1 MNFRERLTKGWNA
14 FLNKDPTMY
23 YSSYGSS
30 SPYNRGTVHFA
41 RANDQSTIDAIYNR
55 IAMDCASIDIIHC
68 RLDDNGRFLEEIVGP
83 INECLKIEP
92 NLDQTPRQFWQ
103 DAVLRMFDWG
113 VIAIVPVETNDEDD
127 PNIIKNYQSSVPVS
141 NMRVG
146 KIKQWKPEQVLVEL
160 YNEWTGDHEE
170 IWFKKRAICIVVN
183 PFYDIMNRPNSAIT
197 RLKNKLRLSDIIDE
211 ESTSNKFNLIIQM
224 PYSVKTDGKRASA
237 KKRIQD
243 LEEQLAENKYG
254 IGYID
259 GTEHVIQLNRALDN
273 NILQAI
279 EYYQNLV
286 YSEFGITPEIMNGTA
301 EDTVM
306 NNYYSRTI
314 EPILAAECDEMKR
327 KWLSKTARSQKQS
340 IEYFRDPWKLIP
352 ISQLPEIVD
361 KFTRNEVMTT
371 NEVRQVIGMKPSE
384 DPRADELRN
393 KNLSE
398 AKGEQHIDVEGNDI
412 TKGYL
417 NATNGPRAKSNKEE

>member
-30 SPYNRGTVHFA
+30 SPYNRGTVHFT
-41 RANDQSTIDAIYNR
+41 RPNDQSTIDAIYNR
-55 IAMDCASIDIIHC
+55 IAMDCASIDIVHC
-68 RLDDNGRFLEEIVGP
+68 RLDDNGRFTEEITGP
-83 INECLKIEP
+83 LNECLKVEP

-113 VIAIVPVETNDEDD
+113 VIAIVPVETNDYDD
-127 PNIIKNYQSSVPVS
+127 PNVIENYQSSVPVS

-146 KIKQWKPEQVLVEL
+146 KIKEWKPEQVLVDL

-170 IWFKKRAICIVVN
+170 IWFKKRAVCVVIN
-183 PFYDIMNRPNSAIT
+183 PFYDVMNRPNSAIT

-224 PYSVKTDGKRASA
+224 PYSVRTEGKRESA

-286 YSEFGITPEIMNGTA
+286 YAEFGITPEIMNGTA

-412 TKGYL
+412 TKGYAD
-417 NATNGPRAKSNKEE
+417 ATNSPRAKSNKEE